1 MSRPLRILHIEDNP
15 DDRTLIQRELRRK
28 YADLQV
34 TPIQSATDFARV
46 LEEAEAYDLV
56 LTDFHLGWTDG
67 MAILRAVKDRCPDC
81 PVIMVTG
88 TGSEEI
94 AVEAMKAG
102 LDDYVLKAAH
112 NFGRLPV
119 AVKTVLE
126 RAQDHGDRKSTRLNS
141 SHLVISY
148 AVFCL
153 KKKKKQQQ
161 A

>member
-15 DDRTLIQRELRRK
+15 DDRALIQRELRRK

-34 TPIQSATDFARV
+34 TPIQNATDFARV

-56 LTDFHLGWTDG
+56 LTDYHLGWTDG

-119 AVKTVLE
+119 AVKAVLE
-126 RAQDHGDRKSTRLNS
+126 RAPDRRALPGRGDSVRGLIGQRDAAAL
-141 SHLVISY
+141 
-148 AVFCL
+148 
-153 KKKKKQQQ
+153 
-161 A
+161 

>member
-15 DDRTLIQRELRRK
+15 DDRALIQRELRRK

-81 PVIMVTG
+81 PLITVSRTG
-88 TGSEEI
+88 CEYI
-94 AVEAMKAG
+94 AR
-102 LDDYVLKAAH
+102 AA
-112 NFGRLPV
+112 L
-119 AVKTVLE
+119 
-126 RAQDHGDRKSTRLNS
+126 
-141 SHLVISY
+141 
-148 AVFCL
+148 
-153 KKKKKQQQ
+153 
-161 A
+161 